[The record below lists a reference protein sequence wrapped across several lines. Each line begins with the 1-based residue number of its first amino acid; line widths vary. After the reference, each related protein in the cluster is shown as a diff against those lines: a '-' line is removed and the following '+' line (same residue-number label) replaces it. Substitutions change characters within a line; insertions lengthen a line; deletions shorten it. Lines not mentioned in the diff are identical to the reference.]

1 MLITT
6 LNIGPMNVP
15 GSLYLYVGP
24 GDIVSGATFFIGLRG
39 YNFASIGS
47 NLINVRRSSDSTNK
61 TFVVLSSGS
70 FNTADAFFD
79 GSNYFI
85 TEAFDTTGNG
95 NHFTQA
101 TAANQPGLSLTGG
114 PSSKPTMTFA
124 HGSSQFLTATLGGT
138 TNQPLTWL
146 FGAVYNNTG
155 FQAPVISG
163 MTGSNTQM
171 GFNLAGSVANQLY
184 IFDTGSLTGT
194 VADGTYHYNVGVF
207 GGSGA
212 NTSYIYVNGSQ
223 VTNGTLNG
231 IAVSA
236 TLDIGSDNG
245 SSNFFNGNIQ
255 DMSMYASAV
264 SSSSV
269 TSLTSNE
276 RAFWGF

>member
-15 GSLYLYVGP
+15 SYIGP
-24 GDIVSGATFFIGLRG
+24 GDILGGAYFHVGLRG
-39 YNFASIGS
+39 YNSVSVGY
-47 NLINVRRSSDSTNK
+47 NLINVRRSSDGTNK
-61 TFVVLSSGS
+61 TFVVLKSGS
-70 FNTADAFFD
+70 FNTSDAFFD

-114 PSSKPTMTFA
+114 PASNPTITFA
-124 HGSSQFLTATLGGT
+124 QGSSQSLTAAIIT
-138 TNQPLTWL
+138 TAQPFTWL
-146 FGAVYNNTG
+146 SGLVYNNTG
-155 FQAPVISG
+155 FQAPAIGDSASPFAQMTFDVSG
-163 MTGSNTQM
+163 TFPNQMILYDGGAM
-171 GFNLAGSVANQLY
+171 GFVAAT
-184 IFDTGSLTGT
+184 I
-194 VADGTYHYNVGVF
+194 ADGTYHYNVGVF

-212 NTSYIYVNGSQ
+212 NTSFIYSNGVQLANGTSNNGSIAQ
-223 VTNGTLNG
+223 NLNIGLDSNGPHY
-231 IAVSA
+231 
-236 TLDIGSDNG
+236 
-245 SSNFFNGNIQ
+245 FNGNMQ